1 MINKIFK
8 IKNYAR
14 FNNVNSTNM
23 PDKGIMKRVNLIY
36 APNGTGKTSLSLIF
50 QSLSTKNE
58 KLILKKKSVLVEGE
72 LEVGAILDDKA
83 EEFKRNQWTDNLH
96 LHKEIKVFNS
106 YFLNDNV
113 YTFNL
118 NDKNFSTRDF
128 LL

>member
-83 EEFKRNQWTDNLH
+83 EEFKRNQWTD
-96 LHKEIKVFNS
+96 KE
-106 YFLNDNV
+106 
-113 YTFNL
+113 
-118 NDKNFSTRDF
+118 
-128 LL
+128 LLLVK